1 MFTRFFKSNV
11 AASLAIGVAVTAFF
25 PICSQA
31 DDTARTEKL
40 SFPRTKLQSDEGARR
55 VYKLIVQAANSACE
69 TSSTDTDVIMRNGSP
84 GPCVQEAVARAVRQI
99 DSQKLAQVY
108 VADNGIDRAR
118 EYGISD
124 ATRTASN

>member
-25 PICSQA
+25 PICSRA
-31 DDTARTEKL
+31 DEPARTEQL
-40 SFPRTKLQSDEGARR
+40 SFSRTKLQSDDGARK
-55 VYKLIVQAANSACE
+55 VYILIVQAANSACG
-69 TSSTDTDVIMRNGSP
+69 TSSTDTDVIVRGGP
-84 GPCVQEAVARAVRQI
+84 GPCVQKAVARTVRQI

-108 VADNGIDRAR
+108 VANNGIDRAR

-124 ATRTASN
+124 AARTASN

>member
-1 MFTRFFKSNV
+1 MLTRLFKSNI

-31 DDTARTEKL
+31 DEAARAEKL
-40 SFPRTKLQSDEGARR
+40 SFQRTKLQSDEGARK
-55 VYKLIVQAANSACE
+55 VYILIVQSANSACG
-69 TSSTDTDVIMRNGSP
+69 TSSTDTDVIMRRRP

-108 VADNGIDRAR
+108 VANNGIDRAR

-124 ATRTASN
+124 AARTASN

>member
-40 SFPRTKLQSDEGARR
+40 SFPRTKLQSDEGARK
-55 VYKLIVQAANSACE
+55 VYTLIVQAANSACE
-69 TSSTDTDVIMRNGSP
+69 TSSTDTDVVMRRGP

-108 VADNGIDRAR
+108 VANNGIDRAR

>member
-1 MFTRFFKSNV
+1 MFTRLFKSNV

-31 DDTARTEKL
+31 DEAVQIEKL
-40 SFPRTKLQSDEGARR
+40 SFQRTKLQSDEGARK
-55 VYKLIVQAANSACE
+55 VYILIVQAANTACGASSA
-69 TSSTDTDVIMRNGSP
+69 DTDVIMRHGP
-84 GPCVQEAVARAVRQI
+84 GLCVREAVAHAVRQI

-108 VADNGIDRAR
+108 LANNGIDRAR

-124 ATRTASN
+124 AARTASN

>member
-25 PICSQA
+25 PIYSQA
-31 DDTARTEKL
+31 DETARTEKL
-40 SFPRTKLQSDEGARR
+40 SFSRTKLQSDEGARK
-55 VYKLIVQAANSACE
+55 VYTLIVQAANSACE
-69 TSSTDTDVIMRNGSP
+69 TSSTDTDVVMRRGP
-84 GPCVQEAVARAVRQI
+84 GPCVQEAVARAVRQLN
-99 DSQKLAQVY
+99 SQKLAQVY

-124 ATRTASN
+124 AARTASN